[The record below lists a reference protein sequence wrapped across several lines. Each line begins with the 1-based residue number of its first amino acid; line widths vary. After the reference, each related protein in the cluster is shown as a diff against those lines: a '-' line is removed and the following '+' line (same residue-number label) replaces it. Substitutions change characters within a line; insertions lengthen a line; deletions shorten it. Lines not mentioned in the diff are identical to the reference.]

1 MIKFSQ
7 EKVLLLHKLI
17 TEETGGDPNVRDIA
31 LLNRALESAFQTFDG
46 QELYPTKEEKGARIG
61 YALISNH
68 AFVDGNKR
76 IGMYVLLTFLE
87 TNGIKI
93 RPTVDDVARVGLAVA
108 AGEMQYEDLLEW
120 IHDNKSIIVFRANG
134 IRKQTHRAKRPW
146 VCFFA

>member
-1 MIKFSQ
+1 MIKLSK
-7 EKVLLLHKLI
+7 EKVLLLHELI
-17 TEETGGDPNVRDIA
+17 TRETGGDPNIRDIA
-31 LLNRALESAFQTFDG
+31 LLNSALESAFQTFDG

-93 RPTVDDVARVGLAVA
+93 HPTVDDVARVGLAVA

-120 IHDNKSIIVFRANG
+120 IRDNK
-134 IRKQTHRAKRPW
+134 
-146 VCFFA
+146 

>member
-17 TEETGGDPNVRDIA
+17 TEETGGDPSLRDVA
-31 LLNRALESAFQTFDG
+31 LLNSALESAFQTFG
-46 QELYPTKEEKGARIG
+46 GRELYPTKEEKGARLG

-93 RPTVDDVARVGLAVA
+93 RPIVDDVARVGLAVA
-108 AGEMQYEDLLEW
+108 SGTMKYEELLDW
-120 IHDNKSIIVFRANG
+120 IIENKV
-134 IRKQTHRAKRPW
+134 
-146 VCFFA
+146 